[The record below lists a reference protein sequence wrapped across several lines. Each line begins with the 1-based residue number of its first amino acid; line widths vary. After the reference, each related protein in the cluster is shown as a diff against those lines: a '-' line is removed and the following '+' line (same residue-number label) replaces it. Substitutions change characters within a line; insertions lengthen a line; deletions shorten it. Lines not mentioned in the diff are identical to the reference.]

1 MRKEEE
7 KEKEEKKDV
16 RTKRRNKKLEMGD
29 SCVLLMLIMM
39 EMIVEVTDFRKEP
52 VKLRKN

>member
-16 RTKRRNKKLEMGD
+16 RIKRRNKKLEMGD

-39 EMIVEVTDFRKEP
+39 EVTVEVTDFRKEP